1 MKLIAES
8 GATKTDWRLIADD
21 GTVRSAYSAG
31 LNPSVLDV
39 EQMREII
46 APVMPVLN
54 PEGKSVEEIF
64 FYGAG
69 LVSDAAA
76 APLAGVLSM
85 WYPFAQMQFHSD
97 MLAAARALFGNG
109 SGVVAIMGTGS
120 NSCLYEN
127 GVIVKNIRP
136 GGFILGDEG
145 SGAALGKAFV
155 SDFIKGLL
163 PYNVEEEFV
172 KEYGLD
178 YQKIVQKVYRE
189 PAPSAFLAS
198 FAPFILER
206 TEEPYIKNLVDSVIE
221 SFIVRSLKRYGQT
234 VKVGVVGSFGCAC
247 EAVLRETGIRHGLE
261 FTMFLKSPIDK
272 LTEYHM
278 KF

>member
-163 PYNVEEEFV
+163 PEKVEMDFV
-172 KEYGLD
+172 RVSGLD

>member
-163 PYNVEEEFV
+163 PEKVEKDFV
-172 KEYGLD
+172 RESGLD

-206 TEEPYIKNLVDSVIE
+206 TEEPYIRNLVDSVIE